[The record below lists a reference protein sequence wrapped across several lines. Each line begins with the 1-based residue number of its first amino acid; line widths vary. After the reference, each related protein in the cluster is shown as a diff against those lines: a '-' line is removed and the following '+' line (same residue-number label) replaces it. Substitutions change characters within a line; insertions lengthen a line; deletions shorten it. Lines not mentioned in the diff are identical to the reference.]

1 MWILRRRMGGMSFVV
16 LFVFSVKLLQYMI
29 SWKLLLARRGRWW
42 LWGRQGCRFLTG
54 GQGGRGSARTS
65 LWGWPHGLGLRN
77 PAIILKPDRPGP
89 AKTGSI
95 HGWRTSHHGSFKS
108 GFLDFFQ
115 QPSDPYLLFL
125 SSGGH
130 QQHILSSSGV
140 IADLTG
146 GYPRLPTHKAGLV
159 GYNMFFVKF
168 SPTPGTF

>member
-1 MWILRRRMGGMSFVV
+1 MWIIKAPHGEECL
-16 LFVFSVKLLQYMI
+16 LFCLFFLSNCCSMI
-29 SWKLLLARRGRWW
+29 SKLLLARRGRWW

-54 GQGGRGSARTS
+54 DQRGRGSAGTS

-77 PAIILKPDRPGP
+77 APIILKPDSGRP

-95 HGWRTSHHGSFKS
+95 HGWRASHHGSFKS

-115 QPSDPYLLFL
+115 QPGDPYLLFL
-125 SSGGH
+125 SGGGH

>member
-1 MWILRRRMGGMSFVV
+1 MWILRRRMGRNVFC
-16 LFVFSVKLLQYMI
+16 FVFFLSNCCSIMI
-29 SWKLLLARRGRWW
+29 SKLLLARRGRWW

-54 GQGGRGSARTS
+54 DQRGRGSAGTS

-77 PAIILKPDRPGP
+77 PPIIFKPNSGP
-89 AKTGSI
+89 TKTGSI

-130 QQHILSSSGV
+130 QKHILSSSGV

-159 GYNMFFVKF
+159 WYNMFFVKF
-168 SPTPGTF
+168 SPTSGTF